1 MGWRDAPIVEDA
13 QPKWMSAPAV
23 DDEES
28 ASPQS
33 PDQPQIVGGAIR
45 PPPEDQ
51 QRRIDPVEYSYG
63 GRDAQPGMGSMMYPQ
78 AGGSKALPEPDRR
91 VTFEDWQRM
100 SRSERKAA
108 GLPVSAIGGQLA
120 FDRMATGISGNAR
133 EFILRDGQEPE
144 KVVRSD
150 YNALGLS
157 PEADAMVSGGLRTI
171 GEPINA
177 FNRAFTNMFTLGSLD
192 EIEGAADAAMT
203 DQSFSEARR
212 ASRQR
217 SDAQAAEYPI
227 ATTTAGVAG
236 AVTSP
241 AAQLAM
247 RYFPTGGSPIV
258 QIGAGAGT
266 GAVLGGAQGFM
277 EGEGGA
283 VNRLNNALGGML
295 FGGAIGGAIPAIAQG
310 AGALYRTGRN
320 ALAEYRGIGQVAD
333 DLGISRR
340 AGRLLSDTLEMDDA
354 ARMRNA
360 LRRPDAMLAD
370 AGPSTQGALDAVI
383 QSPGEG
389 ARTALGRIDDRAAAA
404 GQRLA
409 GELDR
414 TMGAP
419 QGLNAA
425 QGAIRQGT
433 AGARSA
439 AYDAAYSKPI
449 DYAGEAG
456 MRLEGLLR
464 RVPGKAIQDA
474 NRLMQLDGD
483 TSRQILASI
492 ADDGSVT
499 FRRMPDVRQWD
510 YIKRALDQAAASG
523 EGQSALGGQTP
534 MGRAYQGLARTIR
547 DTVADAVP
555 EYRTA
560 LDTAAD
566 AIGRVQGVKFGAQMM
581 RPSVTR
587 EEVADFLKGATGAE
601 RAAIKQGVRQQI
613 DDTIANVRA
622 VATDPN
628 IDARQAYKA
637 MTDMSSPSAR
647 AKLEMLLGDEWPA
660 VRQALDDTA
669 QALGLRARV
678 ATNSRTFGR
687 QQFGQML
694 DDSLEPGAIA
704 RGEPVNTA
712 KGIWQRVTGST
723 PAQIQRAKSGV
734 RNELADVL
742 TRPNALAALNALEAA
757 RTAFPILPGAGR
769 GVTNA
774 LNAFGLRSV
783 PAIVPEVRN
792 RLRQP

>member
-1 MGWRDAPIVEDA
+1 MAGPWEDFQPQMAQENGPWADFAPTAQDQPPGRRAVATTPDGGTIWELSSGQRVFNSPNYSTSDPDQVAKLMEGATPADVSKSGWNEAIIDQNPVAARAAKAVEGVPFVGTYADEAVGAVYGDQARDAWCATSKAMDQERPWQSAGLQLAGGITA
-13 QPKWMSAPAV
+13 TAPALMAAGPGIAA
-23 DDEES
+23 ES
-28 ASPQS
+28 LGGNMLRGAGLGA
-33 PDQPQIVGGAIR
+33 VEGTVRGFGRGAGGAENR
-45 PPPEDQ
+45 VGTSA
-51 QRRIDPVEYSYG
+51 ID
-63 GRDAQPGMGSMMYPQ
+63 AGMG
-78 AGGSKALPEPDRR
+78 A
-91 VTFEDWQRM
+91 
-100 SRSERKAA
+100 
-108 GLPVSAIGGQLA
+108 
-120 FDRMATGISGNAR
+120 
-133 EFILRDGQEPE
+133 
-144 KVVRSD
+144 VV
-150 YNALGLS
+150 
-157 PEADAMVSGGLRTI
+157 
-171 GEPINA
+171 
-177 FNRAFTNMFTLGSLD
+177 
-192 EIEGAADAAMT
+192 
-203 DQSFSEARR
+203 
-212 ASRQR
+212 
-217 SDAQAAEYPI
+217 
-227 ATTTAGVAG
+227 
-236 AVTSP
+236 
-241 AAQLAM
+241 
-247 RYFPTGGSPIV
+247 
-258 QIGAGAGT
+258 
-266 GAVLGGAQGFM
+266 
-277 EGEGGA
+277 
-283 VNRLNNALGGML
+283 
-295 FGGAIGGAIPAIAQG
+295 GGAIPAIAQG
-310 AGALYRTGRN
+310 AGAAYRGARN

-389 ARTALGRIDDRAAAA
+389 ARTALGRIDDRATAA
-404 GQRLA
+404 GQRLV

-439 AYDAAYSKPI
+439 AYDAAYSQPI

-456 MRLEGLLR
+456 MRLEGLLG

-499 FRRMPDVRQWD
+499 FRQMPDVRQWD

-523 EGQSALGGQTP
+523 EGQGALGSQTP

-566 AIGRVQGVKFGAQMM
+566 AIGQVQGVKFGAQMM
-581 RPSVTR
+581 RPGVTR

-704 RGEPVNTA
+704 KGEPVKSA
-712 KGIWQRVTGST
+712 KTVWQGITGST
-723 PAQIQRAKSGV
+723 PAQIQRAKGAV

-742 TRPNALAALNALEAA
+742 TRPNALATLNALEAA

-774 LNAFGLRSV
+774 LAGLGAGAAPTLGNALRMQ
-783 PAIVPEVRN
+783 
-792 RLRQP
+792 LFQQ

>member
-1 MGWRDAPIVEDA
+1 MAIYEFSLPDGRTVEVDAPDQDQAVAALKTIVPQMAAPEA
-13 QPKWMSAPAV
+13 QSAPA
-23 DDEES
+23 D
-28 ASPQS
+28 
-33 PDQPQIVGGAIR
+33 PQIVGGVIM
-45 PPPEDQ
+45 PPPVPESGQ
-51 QRRIDPVEYSYG
+51 WQETPQPSRA
-63 GRDAQPGMGSMMYPQ
+63 AQTIR
-78 AGGSKALPEPDRR
+78 A
-91 VTFEDWQRM
+91 
-100 SRSERKAA
+100 
-108 GLPVSAIGGQLA
+108 
-120 FDRMATGISGNAR
+120 
-133 EFILRDGQEPE
+133 
-144 KVVRSD
+144 VR
-150 YNALGLS
+150 
-157 PEADAMVSGGLRTI
+157 
-171 GEPINA
+171 EPINA
-177 FNRAFTNMFTLGSLD
+177 VNRAFTNMFTLGSLD

-203 DQSFSEARR
+203 GRSYGEAVEG
-212 ASRQR
+212 ARQR
-217 SDAQAAEYPI
+217 TREQKQDFPI
-227 ATTTAGVAG
+227 ATTTAGLAG

-247 RYFPTGGSPIV
+247 KAFPTGASLG
-258 QIGAGAGT
+258 QQALAGAGS
-266 GAVLGGAQGFM
+266 GAALGGAQGFM

-283 VNRLNNALGGML
+283 LNRRKSAGSGAV
-295 FGGAIGGAIPAIAQG
+295 GGAAVGVAVPVVAQG
-310 AGALYRTGRN
+310 AGALAGYFRN
-320 ALAEYRGIGQVAD
+320 RLNQMRGINRAAS
-333 DLGISRR
+333 DLGISPR

-354 ARMRNA
+354 ARMRSA
-360 LRRPDAMLAD
+360 LNRPDAMLAD

-389 ARTALGRIDDRAAAA
+389 ARTALGRIDDRASAA
-404 GQRLA
+404 GQRLV

-419 QGLNAA
+419 QGINAA

-483 TSRQILASI
+483 SSRQILASI

-499 FRRMPDVRQWD
+499 FRQMPDVRQWD

-523 EGQSALGGQTP
+523 EGQGALGGQTP

-566 AIGRVQGVKFGAQMM
+566 AIGQVQGVKFGAQMM
-581 RPSVTR
+581 RPGTTR

-601 RAAIKQGVRQQI
+601 RAAVKQGVRQQI

-622 VATDPN
+622 IATDPN

-637 MTDMSSPSAR
+637 MTDMSSPSAQS
-647 AKLEMLLGDEWPA
+647 KLEMLLGDEWPA
-660 VRQALDDTA
+660 VKQALDDTA

-704 RGEPVNTA
+704 KGEPIATA
-712 KGIWQRVTGST
+712 KGVWQRMMGSA
-723 PAQIQRAKSGV
+723 PEQIQRTKGAV

-742 TRPNALAALNALEAA
+742 TRPNAQSILDTIERA
-757 RTAFPILPGAGR
+757 RAAFPLIPDAGR
-769 GVTNA
+769 GIANA
-774 LNAFGLRSV
+774 VLGAGIGSTPTLAEQLRK
-783 PAIVPEVRN
+783 
-792 RLRQP
+792 RLLQR

>member
-1 MGWRDAPIVEDA
+1 MAGPWEDF
-13 QPKWMSAPAV
+13 
-23 DDEES
+23 
-28 ASPQS
+28 
-33 PDQPQIVGGAIR
+33 QPQ
-45 PPPEDQ
+45 
-51 QRRIDPVEYSYG
+51 
-63 GRDAQPGMGSMMYPQ
+63 
-78 AGGSKALPEPDRR
+78 
-91 VTFEDWQRM
+91 T
-100 SRSERKAA
+100 
-108 GLPVSAIGGQLA
+108 
-120 FDRMATGISGNAR
+120 
-133 EFILRDGQEPE
+133 GQEDGPW
-144 KVVRSD
+144 
-150 YNALGLS
+150 
-157 PEADAMVSGGLRTI
+157 ADFA
-171 GEPINA
+171 
-177 FNRAFTNMFTLGSLD
+177 
-192 EIEGAADAAMT
+192 
-203 DQSFSEARR
+203 
-212 ASRQR
+212 
-217 SDAQAAEYPI
+217 
-227 ATTTAGVAG
+227 
-236 AVTSP
+236 P
-241 AAQLAM
+241 AAQDQPSGRRAVATTKDGGTIWELSDGQRVFSSPNYSTSDPDQVAKLMEGATPADVSMSGWNEAIIDQSPVAARAAKAVEGVPFIGTYADEAVGAVYGDQARDAWRATSKAMDQEKPWQSAGLQLA
-247 RYFPTGGSPIV
+247 GGITATVPALMAAGPGIAAESLGGNMLR
-258 QIGAGAGT
+258 GAGL
-266 GAVLGGAQGFM
+266 GAVEGAVRGFGRGAGGAENRVGTSAIDAGM
-277 EGEGGA
+277 GA
-283 VNRLNNALGGML
+283 VV
-295 FGGAIGGAIPAIAQG
+295 GGAIPAIAQG
-310 AGALYRTGRN
+310 AGAAYRGARN
-320 ALAEYRGIGQVAD
+320 ALAEYRGIGRVAD

-340 AGRLLSDTLEMDDA
+340 AGRLLSDTLEMDDT

-360 LRRPDAMLAD
+360 LTRPDAMLAD

-389 ARTALGRIDDRAAAA
+389 ARTALGRIDDRAGAA
-404 GQRLA
+404 GQRLV

-499 FRRMPDVRQWD
+499 FRQMPDVRQWD

-523 EGQSALGGQTP
+523 EGQGALGGQTP

-566 AIGRVQGVKFGAQMM
+566 AIGQAQGVKFGAQMM
-581 RPSVTR
+581 RPGVTR

-601 RAAIKQGVRQQI
+601 RAAVKQGVRQQI

-647 AKLEMLLGDEWPA
+647 VKLEMLLGDEWPA

-669 QALGLRARV
+669 AALGLRARV

-694 DDSLEPGAIA
+694 DDSLEPGALA

-742 TRPNALAALNALEAA
+742 TRPNALATLNALEAA
-757 RTAFPILPGAGR
+757 RTAFPILPGAGH
-769 GVTNA
+769 GVANA
-774 LNAFGLRSV
+774 LAGLGAGAAPTLGNALRMQ
-783 PAIVPEVRN
+783 
-792 RLRQP
+792 LFQQ

>member
-1 MGWRDAPIVEDA
+1 MAGPWEDF
-13 QPKWMSAPAV
+13 
-23 DDEES
+23 
-28 ASPQS
+28 
-33 PDQPQIVGGAIR
+33 QPQTAQ
-45 PPPEDQ
+45 EDG
-51 QRRIDPVEYSYG
+51 P
-63 GRDAQPGMGSMMYPQ
+63 
-78 AGGSKALPEPDRR
+78 
-91 VTFEDWQRM
+91 W
-100 SRSERKAA
+100 
-108 GLPVSAIGGQLA
+108 
-120 FDRMATGISGNAR
+120 
-133 EFILRDGQEPE
+133 
-144 KVVRSD
+144 
-150 YNALGLS
+150 
-157 PEADAMVSGGLRTI
+157 ADFA
-171 GEPINA
+171 
-177 FNRAFTNMFTLGSLD
+177 
-192 EIEGAADAAMT
+192 
-203 DQSFSEARR
+203 
-212 ASRQR
+212 
-217 SDAQAAEYPI
+217 
-227 ATTTAGVAG
+227 
-236 AVTSP
+236 P
-241 AAQLAM
+241 AAQGQPPGRRAVATTKDGGTIWELSDGQRVFSSPNYSTSDPDQVAKLMEGATPADVSKSGWNEAIIDQNPVAARAAKAVEGVPFIGTYADEAVGAVYGDQARDAWRATSKAMDQERPWQSAGLQLA
-247 RYFPTGGSPIV
+247 GGITATVPALMA
-258 QIGAGAGT
+258 AGPGIAAESLGGNMLRGGLLGLGEGVVRGFGRGENNANERFGT
-266 GAVLGGAQGFM
+266 GITDMVLGGAV
-277 EGEGGA
+277 GA
-283 VNRLNNALGGML
+283 
-295 FGGAIGGAIPAIAQG
+295 AIPAVAQG
-310 AGALYRTGRN
+310 AGAAYRGARN
-320 ALAEYRGIGQVAD
+320 ALAEYRGIGQVAN

-404 GQRLA
+404 GQRLV

-449 DYAGEAG
+449 DYASEAG

-523 EGQSALGGQTP
+523 EGQGALGGQTP
-534 MGRAYQGLARTIR
+534 MGRAYQGLSRTIR

-566 AIGRVQGVKFGAQMM
+566 AIGQVQGVKFGAQMM
-581 RPSVTR
+581 RPGVTR

-601 RAAIKQGVRQQI
+601 RAAVKQGVRQQI

-660 VRQALDDTA
+660 VKQALDDTA

-694 DDSLEPGAIA
+694 DDSLEPGALA

-742 TRPNALAALNALEAA
+742 TRPNALATLNALEAA

-774 LNAFGLRSV
+774 LNALGAASLPTSAGELR
-783 PAIVPEVRN
+783 N
-792 RLRQP
+792 WLRPQ